1 MTILR
6 YLQYKIFPNEKLV
19 LSNCN
24 IYTYYL
30 NKKYYINKFYL
41 NLLSLC

>member
-6 YLQYKIFPNEKLV
+6 YLQYKNFSNEKLV

-30 NKKYYINKFYL
+30 NKNTILTSFT
-41 NLLSLC
+41 